1 MKNIDL
7 FLMLYTDTY
16 TRDNVQ
22 LQFQNQ
28 TVHTYLAMFQ
38 LRLFKKL
45 EKCAFVR
52 DCKYLGMFIYACL
65 RN

>member
-28 TVHTYLAMFQ
+28 TVHTYLAMFH

-45 EKCAFVR
+45 EKCAFVS
-52 DCKYLGMFIYACL
+52 DCKY
-65 RN
+65 

>member
-7 FLMLYTDTY
+7 FLMLYTYTY

-28 TVHTYLAMFQ
+28 TVHTCLAMFH

-45 EKCAFVR
+45 ENFAFVS
-52 DCKYLGMFIYACL
+52 DCKY
-65 RN
+65 